1 MTTSFT
7 MCTKSFAHKYISFW
21 RPGLLVC
28 ALLCMTS
35 GVSASE
41 SGSTT
46 SVLQQLCP
54 VAAGNSWLS
63 SCLRDLGFPAEC
75 IVRVVEP
82 GTCPGHYDIRPSH
95 AQRLRTARAAVF
107 FDFQAQLARRLEGS
121 VLPTAP
127 MIISP
132 RGGLCVPS
140 TYRAALDEIAAKLS
154 SDDPATSRC
163 FTANLE
169 TVKHR
174 LTAIEKETLER
185 VADSQWRGTPIV
197 ASVHQREFCEWLGM
211 RVVATLPTPDK
222 ATPANLEKL
231 ISDARGAR
239 VVATIANLQEGTR
252 AAEAVAEALRVP
264 VIVFSNFPSEMK
276 DEPGFVALVRHNV
289 DRLLAAQ
296 IGERK

>member
-1 MTTSFT
+1 M
-7 MCTKSFAHKYISFW
+7 TKSFTVCKKASPHKRLS
-21 RPGLLVC
+21 RRCLGVLVGAFL
-28 ALLCMTS
+28 ALCCS
-35 GVSASE
+35 VWASE

-46 SVLQQLCP
+46 TLLLRLCP

-75 IVRVVEP
+75 IFRVVEP
-82 GTCPGHYDIRPSH
+82 GTCPGHYDVRPSD
-95 AQRLRTARAAVF
+95 ARRLRAARAAVF

-127 MIISP
+127 IIISP
-132 RGGLCVPS
+132 HGGLCVPS
-140 TYRAALDEIAAKLS
+140 TYRAALDEIARLLS

-163 FTANLE
+163 FTENLE
-169 TVKHR
+169 TVRHR
-174 LTAIEKETLER
+174 IAVLEKEVSLRMGT
-185 VADSQWRGTPIV
+185 SPWRGAPVI

-222 ATPANLEKL
+222 ATPASLEKL
-231 ISDARGAR
+231 INDARSERA
-239 VVATIANLQEGTR
+239 VAAIVNLQEGTR
-252 AAEAVAEALRVP
+252 AAEAVAEALRIP
-264 VIVFSNFPSEMK
+264 VIVFSNFPSERK
-276 DEPGFVALVRHNV
+276 DEPDVLSLIRHNV